1 MNITLSNEDIEDAI
15 KQYLLG
21 NGFKL
26 EGKKVT
32 LKFKAGRKG
41 NGIETFVSIDN
52 AGSVLP
58 IIEEYIVDEEE
69 ESEDII
75 ESSSKDNTE
84 STDTKAVKGKSL
96 FE

>member
-58 IIEEYIVDEEE
+58 VIEEYIVDEEE
-69 ESEDII
+69 EKLHKEEEEVI
-75 ESSSKDNTE
+75 EATSSK
-84 STDTKAVKGKSL
+84 KSL